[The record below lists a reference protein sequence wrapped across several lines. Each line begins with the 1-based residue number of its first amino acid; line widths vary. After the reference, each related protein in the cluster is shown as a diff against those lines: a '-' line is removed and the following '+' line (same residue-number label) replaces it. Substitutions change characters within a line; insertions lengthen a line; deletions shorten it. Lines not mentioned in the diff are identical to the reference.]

1 MNQQEG
7 KPRKI
12 RLTGLSQISDKITR
26 PVPAVSAE
34 SVIVSSTNRK
44 IFWPVLLAGLC
55 AMSVMLVMLADN
67 VIAMAAS
74 VPIPMTITATKITSG
89 NMTLIPGLSKADNQ
103 TPVGVVQMDAT
114 ISNQVI
120 SKSLAIPGL
129 GTVTVKITTTQDV
142 TAKGLTLDLTSLKAD
157 QADFT
162 NLVLTTSGVG
172 FEQSADTQ
180 TLTNATIDSP
190 YLLANSISLPGLSL
204 SVSLGS

>member
-12 RLTGLSQISDKITR
+12 RLTGLSHISDKITR
-26 PVPAVSAE
+26 PVPAVTAE
-34 SVIVSSTNRK
+34 TVIVSSTNRRV
-44 IFWPVLLAGLC
+44 FWPVLLAGLC
-55 AMSVMLVMLADN
+55 AMSIMLYMLADN
-67 VIAMAAS
+67 MLAMAAT
-74 VPIPMTITATKITSG
+74 VPLPMTITATKITSS

-114 ISNQVI
+114 IANQVI

-142 TAKGLTLDLTSLKAD
+142 TIKGLTLDLTSLKAD
-157 QADFT
+157 QAQFS

-172 FEQSADTQ
+172 FEQLADSQ
-180 TLTNATIDSP
+180 VLTNATIDSP
-190 YLLANSISLPGLSL
+190 YLLANSITLPGLSL

>member
-12 RLTGLSQISDKITR
+12 RLTGLSHISDKITR
-26 PVPAVSAE
+26 PVPAVNAG
-34 SVIVSSTNRK
+34 SVVVSSTNRR

-55 AMSVMLVMLADN
+55 AMSIMLVMLSDN
-67 VIAMAAS
+67 LLAMAAS

-89 NMTLIPGLSKADNQ
+89 NMTLVPGLSKADNE

-120 SKSLAIPGL
+120 SKALDIPGL
-129 GTVTVKITTTQDV
+129 GTVTVKITTTEDV

-157 QADFT
+157 QAEFS

-180 TLTNATIDSP
+180 TLTNATIESP
-190 YLLANSISLPGLSL
+190 YLLANSITLPGISL

>member
-12 RLTGLSQISDKITR
+12 RLTGLSNISDKITR

-34 SVIVSSTNRK
+34 SVIVSSTNRRV
-44 IFWPVLLAGLC
+44 FWPVLLAGLC

-67 VIAMAAS
+67 MIALAAS
-74 VPIPMTITATKITSG
+74 VPIPMTITADSITSG

-114 ISNQVI
+114 ITNQVI

-129 GTVTVKITTTQDV
+129 GTVTVKITTNKPV
-142 TAKGLTLDLTSLKAD
+142 TIKGLTLDLTSLKAD
-157 QADFT
+157 EAKFT
-162 NLVLTTSGVG
+162 NMTLSTGGIG
-172 FEQSADTQ
+172 FEQTADTQ
-180 TLTNATIDSP
+180 TLTNATIESP
-190 YLLANSISLPGLSL
+190 YLLANSITLPGLSL
-204 SVSLGS
+204 SVSLG

>member
-7 KPRKI
+7 KPHKI
-12 RLTGLSQISDKITR
+12 RLTGLSQISEKITR

-55 AMSVMLVMLADN
+55 AMSVMLVMLSDN
-67 VIAMAAS
+67 LLAMAAS

-157 QADFT
+157 QAQFS

-172 FEQSADTQ
+172 FEQSADSQ
-180 TLTNATIDSP
+180 VLTNATIESP
-190 YLLANSISLPGLSL
+190 YLLANSITLPGLSL